1 MAPELGCKFRVRGQ
15 LLCLCLRRPS
25 EANIR
30 TIRRRLSVTAC
41 SKRAD
46 GRKRATEFET
56 SRTPENP
63 SEELQAGSAAAAAM
77 PEVETQIVLP
87 PDVMMGARDVEDAQ
101 GTVSAPSRP
110 TSATPDQVIHSVELG
125 LGEAD
130 VLLSSGKAELME
142 LVKVQVEKCFRNQG
156 VDISEQKTN
165 NMAALQ
171 LGLAAVDVTEIVR
184 GGFAKTAT
192 SLGLRPG
199 VAVDLSEGE
208 GLDMEACL
216 REEQPY
222 LVMGSLGQRLQAGAK
237 SIASSVMA
245 TGTSFMNILRV
256 YVRCPGGSFVR
267 KPTRQITNS
276 QELAEFLA
284 QRISDRGAQ
293 RDPWHRHCAL
303 TDGLVCPTAAHP
315 PGLVATILKGLKAEM
330 KKDSIL
336 SSVDLIAGGPVPSAS
351 VFDAFDED
359 SLQKVVEHYDN
370 ISGEV
375 LPPELVERVR
385 GEEIGWVRS
394 INLYDKVPCSLP
406 LPVRWVDV
414 NRGDKLN
421 YKVRSRIVGKEL
433 KAKTKDALLGHEL
446 FSSMPPWE
454 MVKSLLSF
462 LVTDEFPGADEELE
476 LGIFDI
482 SRAHL
487 IPVAARELYVGS
499 SLAMVMWL
507 DASTATC
514 MVSVMPAM
522 GGWNRATVDAL
533 GELLGSKYKMRENY
547 RLGFRSHC
555 VREATVLNRVVTLGV
570 GADGVCFVRIEPDR
584 RHVELMLQSPGLAKQ
599 LQLPRIVLTWAR
611 QSRVWRKAW
620 YILVSVDSGHA
631 AAEFYALVRGG
642 AHGLGLQSFLAD
654 LGLHLDIVITSDSS
668 SARAFS
674 QRVGT
679 KVTLL
684 TTYLYN
690 FYIRIFRTDPLEEYG
705 MPELAFQADKKLTP
719 FTLNATYHYISIFNC
734 ATSQNV
740 RPALLTVENLRVKPF
755 YGSATEVNA
764 GAANAAAAAANAR
777 AEAAERER
785 TQVIQL
791 AASQVGRRDGDSILD
806 GRGVGQPFKFTGKR
820 DAKGK
825 PEQDFAAW
833 SLKMVTFLKAKFSG
847 DVEKV
852 LKWASRQKKVVV
864 DVPVA
869 GDTRTVGYDGV
880 YGEVADDGDRVEN
893 LDQIVRNLH
902 AYLISFTTGDAKK
915 IVRNSGSDQGLEA
928 WRRLNNEHD
937 PPSSMRRVSIL
948 GQVQDPPRCEKEEA
962 LGSALED
969 WLSKK
974 RQYEEFT
981 DRFGHASVIS
991 EDSLMAAMFK
1001 LMPKHLEEQLLFR
1014 TVGLSGKKDLD
1025 AMDVDALQ
1033 RPGGK
1038 GNPNMKCFNCG
1049 KPGHKAAECRSQPS
1063 AGSGGGAGAG
1073 KGKGQG
1079 KGKGGFKGK
1088 KGKSKGKGK
1097 KCINGMEAWGDDSWA
1112 DDSWADDSWTSQSW
1126 TATEVPASQP
1136 GAGGIPLGAMDLC
1149 SVDATNSSYIVEDC
1163 QGQEWIR
1170 FNYASGAATTA
1181 IPFQLVGEVSL
1192 QVHKPLSS
1200 AAELSRSHDAVLWE
1214 DSGAL
1219 LPRRSPIARGLRQE
1233 YFRLVAFHG
1242 DQEVLPLHHEGS
1254 LHNFYLR
1261 RRDWRQLNPVETGGA
1276 SSSASGNSRQGEAVE
1291 AEEEE
1296 FEEPEEMKR
1305 VTEVVTPS
1313 SRMLADHG
1321 LENLAV
1327 YRNWCEICVASR
1339 GLGQQHRRRAERSR
1353 DEEREGPRIFSDYFF
1368 MSTEEESTPILG
1380 VKFLEIQ
1387 EPGTALPLGVKFF
1400 ARFIAETGVKRFL
1413 NCSGKEP
1420 AILALREVLAN
1431 DVPILMWI
1439 PTFAGEAIARYRR
1452 VADGKTPWER
1462 EKGTRWKKPAL
1473 QFSEQIF
1480 IKEAVE
1486 RQGKP
1491 KRDWDSSVVPARWAT
1506 IRGLVLRWVR
1516 APRAIQGVGEPAPR
1530 VLPELP
1536 VQLEL
1541 AKSFYVTRKDVRD
1554 FGFSVGCRGCENV
1567 SAGGETAVGH
1577 SAACRKRIFQE
1588 VEKTQEGRIQM
1599 FRDKMSMAWEKHG
1612 AEMEDTEALG
1622 EGGAAP
1628 KRKKPELAAGGEAS
1642 SSPGAGVQGV
1652 SSNSRPAAVSLL
1664 AAVKRSEHPDDPEET
1679 VDDSLLK
1686 QSRWE
1691 KERHGVWKLKR
1702 APENPTEELQAGSA
1716 AAAAMPE
1723 VETQVVLPPDVMMGA
1738 RDVEDAR
1745 GTASAPPGPTS
1756 ATPDQVMD
1764 SVDPGVGEADVL
1776 LSRGKA
1782 ELMELVKV
1790 QVENCFRNQGVD
1802 ISEQDTNNIAA
1813 LQLELAAVDV
1823 MQIVRGGFAKT
1834 ATSLGLR
1841 PGVAV
1846 DLSKGEGLDMEA
1858 CLGKE
1863 RPYLVMGRGQQHFEA
1878 DAKFYCEQYNG
1889 NRYFLHKPFE
1899 VGDLRDDAEAK
1910 LLQQLPGVVVVDGP
1924 LCRWDVRATNTCT
1937 DINYLKN
1944 TPLYV
1949 RCPGG
1954 GFVCKPTR
1962 WITNSQ
1968 KLADFLAQWSLDRG
1982 LKTEMKKD
1990 SILSSADLIAGG
2002 PVPSASVF
2010 DAFDEDSLQKAVEC
2024 YDNISGEVLPLELVE
2039 KARGEEIGWV
2049 RSRIVGRELRAKTKD
2064 ALLVHE
2070 LFSSIMP
2077 WEMVKSLLSF
2087 LVTDEFPGADEE
2099 LELGIFY
2106 ISRAHFMPVA
2116 ARELYVEIS
2125 DEDRLPGDG
2134 DVVGRLNRNMYGFR
2148 DASHGWMEDWQKL
2161 LASGGYKMGKANS
2174 ALFYNAKP
2182 QGRGAVHGD
2191 DFYVLGSRATVNA
2204 MCELLG
2210 SKYKMRENYRL
2221 GFRSH
2226 CVREAT
2232 VLNRVVTLG
2241 VGADGRRFIRI
2252 EPDHCNVELMLQSL
2266 GLDKNNSKAVA
2277 TPSVKISD
2285 DEFEKRR
2292 QSKPLSAA
2300 QTSAYRSCL
2309 MRGSFLSQDRADLG
2323 EAVKSLAQGMAQ
2335 PRECHWRDLK
2345 RPGRYLVGKPSV
2357 GLEYHQQT
2365 MPKYIRV
2372 SVDSDHAADKSTRKS
2387 TTDMVQR
2394 LGKHRIKTTSNLQ
2407 SAIGLNVS
2415 EAEFYAVVHGGAH
2428 GLGLQAFLADLGLH
2442 LDIVIE
2448 SDSSSARAFSQR
2460 VGLGK
2465 QRHLQTRFL
2474 WILERVAA
2482 NHFSVVKVDT
2492 TRNVSDILT
2501 KATTAAVIRK
2511 HMLSMGLVEVE

>member
-1 MAPELGCKFRVRGQ
+1 
-15 LLCLCLRRPS
+15 
-25 EANIR
+25 
-30 TIRRRLSVTAC
+30 
-41 SKRAD
+41 
-46 GRKRATEFET
+46 
-56 SRTPENP
+56 
-63 SEELQAGSAAAAAM
+63 
-77 PEVETQIVLP
+77 
-87 PDVMMGARDVEDAQ
+87 
-101 GTVSAPSRP
+101 
-110 TSATPDQVIHSVELG
+110 
-125 LGEAD
+125 
-130 VLLSSGKAELME
+130 VLL
-142 LVKVQVEKCFRNQG
+142 R
-156 VDISEQKTN
+156 
-165 NMAALQ
+165 
-171 LGLAAVDVTEIVR
+171 
-184 GGFAKTAT
+184 
-192 SLGLRPG
+192 
-199 VAVDLSEGE
+199 
-208 GLDMEACL
+208 
-216 REEQPY
+216 
-222 LVMGSLGQRLQAGAK
+222 
-237 SIASSVMA
+237 
-245 TGTSFMNILRV
+245 
-256 YVRCPGGSFVR
+256 
-267 KPTRQITNS
+267 
-276 QELAEFLA
+276 
-284 QRISDRGAQ
+284 
-293 RDPWHRHCAL
+293 
-303 TDGLVCPTAAHP
+303 
-315 PGLVATILKGLKAEM
+315 
-330 KKDSIL
+330 
-336 SSVDLIAGGPVPSAS
+336 
-351 VFDAFDED
+351 
-359 SLQKVVEHYDN
+359 
-370 ISGEV
+370 
-375 LPPELVERVR
+375 
-385 GEEIGWVRS
+385 
-394 INLYDKVPCSLP
+394 
-406 LPVRWVDV
+406 
-414 NRGDKLN
+414 
-421 YKVRSRIVGKEL
+421 
-433 KAKTKDALLGHEL
+433 
-446 FSSMPPWE
+446 
-454 MVKSLLSF
+454 
-462 LVTDEFPGADEELE
+462 
-476 LGIFDI
+476 
-482 SRAHL
+482 
-487 IPVAARELYVGS
+487 
-499 SLAMVMWL
+499 
-507 DASTATC
+507 
-514 MVSVMPAM
+514 
-522 GGWNRATVDAL
+522 
-533 GELLGSKYKMRENY
+533 
-547 RLGFRSHC
+547 
-555 VREATVLNRVVTLGV
+555 
-570 GADGVCFVRIEPDR
+570 
-584 RHVELMLQSPGLAKQ
+584 
-599 LQLPRIVLTWAR
+599 
-611 QSRVWRKAW
+611 
-620 YILVSVDSGHA
+620 
-631 AAEFYALVRGG
+631 
-642 AHGLGLQSFLAD
+642 
-654 LGLHLDIVITSDSS
+654 
-668 SARAFS
+668 
-674 QRVGT
+674 
-679 KVTLL
+679 
-684 TTYLYN
+684 
-690 FYIRIFRTDPLEEYG
+690 
-705 MPELAFQADKKLTP
+705 

-755 YGSATEVNA
+755 YGSATEVAAIVAQMQLMAAQLAELQVNA

-1001 LMPKHLEEQLLFR
+1001 LMPKHLE
-1014 TVGLSGKKDLD
+1014 VGLSGKKDLD

-1073 KGKGQG
+1073 KGGG

-1097 KCINGMEAWGDDSWA
+1097 KCINGMEAWGLPGSGVDPLQLRQRSGDHC
-1112 DDSWADDSWTSQSW
+1112 DP
-1126 TATEVPASQP
+1126 VPAGRRGLP
-1136 GAGGIPLGAMDLC
+1136 AGPEQLAFGWLRAR
-1149 SVDATNSSYIVEDC
+1149 SEDER
-1163 QGQEWIR
+1163 GNPRSIE
-1170 FNYASGAATTA
+1170 G
-1181 IPFQLVGEVSL
+1181 SL
-1192 QVHKPLSS
+1192 AEVHKPLSS

-1516 APRAIQGVGEPAPR
+1516 APRAFQGVGEPAPR

-1745 GTASAPPGPTS
+1745 GTASAPSGPTS

-1764 SVDPGVGEADVL
+1764 SVDLGVGEADVL

-1782 ELMELVKV
+1782 ELMELVKA

-1863 RPYLVMGRGQQHFEA
+1863 RPYLVMGRGQQHLEA

-1899 VGDLRDDAEAK
+1899 VGDLRDDAE
-1910 LLQQLPGVVVVDGP
+1910 LQQLPGVVVVDGP
-1924 LCRWDVRATNTCT
+1924 LCRWDVDHQQPETGRFSGPVELGSGSAARVAPGL
-1937 DINYLKN
+1937 DAAILK
-1944 TPLYV
+1944 
-1949 RCPGG
+1949 
-1954 GFVCKPTR
+1954 
-1962 WITNSQ
+1962 
-1968 KLADFLAQWSLDRG
+1968 G

-2010 DAFDEDSLQKAVEC
+2010 DAFDEDSLQKAVEY

-2039 KARGEEIGWV
+2039 KARGEEIGWRGIPPLPVRWVDVNMGANLNYKV

-2511 HMLSMGLVEVE
+2511 HMLSMGLVE